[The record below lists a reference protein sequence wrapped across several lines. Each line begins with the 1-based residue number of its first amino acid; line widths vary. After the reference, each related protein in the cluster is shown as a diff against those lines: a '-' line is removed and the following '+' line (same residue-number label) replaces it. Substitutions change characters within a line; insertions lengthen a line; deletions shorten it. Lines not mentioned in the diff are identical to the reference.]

1 MRCPFRVAKT
11 NEQKKAECDADT
23 TDTSHIPHEDQPD
36 AADDA
41 ADDAQSE
48 SDDTSSSVE
57 GHFFCWVRNLAYAAR
72 ILGIEQQLFQ

>member
-23 TDTSHIPHEDQPD
+23 ADTSHIPHEDQPD

-57 GHFFCWVRNLAYAAR
+57 GQKFSICCAYSWY
-72 ILGIEQQLFQ
+72 

>member
-23 TDTSHIPHEDQPD
+23 ADTSHIPHEDQPD

-41 ADDAQSE
+41 ADDAQSK
-48 SDDTSSSVE
+48 SDDTSSSAE
-57 GHFFCWVRNLAYAAR
+57 RHFLLGQKFSICCAYSWY
-72 ILGIEQQLFQ
+72 